1 MNFDRLAAHYSWM
14 ELAFG
19 GNLMHRCR
27 TRFLSRAQD
36 CRRGLLAGEGT
47 GKFLTELLKSNPEIR
62 VTCVEQSAGMIR
74 QMRRRLRAAGVEF
87 SRVNFRQM
95 DALDWS
101 IPAEKYDL
109 VATHFFL
116 DCFQERELE
125 RLVNL
130 LAGSAQMG
138 AIWLL
143 TDFCEPERGWPRWRA
158 KILLAGLYAFF
169 RATTGLSANRLTPPE
184 KYLTGAGFRLRERRL
199 DSFGFAHAD
208 LWERII

>member
-19 GNLMHRCR
+19 GGLMNRCR
-27 TRFLSRAQD
+27 TRFLGRTRY

-47 GKFLTELLKSNPEIR
+47 GKFLAELLRSNAEIR
-62 VTCVEQSAGMIR
+62 VTCLQQSAGMIR
-74 QMRRRLRAAGVEF
+74 QMRRRLRQAGVEI
-87 SRVNFRQM
+87 SRVDFRQM

-101 IPAEKYDL
+101 IPEEKYDL

-116 DCFQERELE
+116 DCFRERELE
-125 RLVNL
+125 RLVKL
-130 LAGSAQMG
+130 LAGSAQPE

-143 TDFCEPERGWPRWRA
+143 TDFREPDRGWPRWRA

-169 RATTGLSANRLTPPE
+169 RATTGLSASRLTPPE

-199 DSFGFAHAD
+199 ESFGFAYAD
-208 LWERII
+208 LWERIV